1 MRPFRSLHALLVDVP
16 PAHGR
21 LIVRAMEEAGWR
33 LRTEHADGADQ
44 LAAALR
50 RRGWGAVLYSG
61 EGPQAVPARKALEL
75 VRLAD
80 PHLPFLAV
88 SPFVHAGDLAAMVR
102 GLDGAAAVV
111 PDPAQLPR
119 ALQRALDAT
128 RLRRRVGGA
137 HRFLLAQQAITD
149 HVAAGLEPREL
160 VERVLATLGDTL
172 GFSCGAVWWP
182 SADGNELSCAATW
195 HRAGAAPDVVA
206 LAEASQRAV
215 LAAGQG
221 LPGRVWA
228 FRRPSWVTDAQV
240 GASDPRAAMAR
251 RAGLMT
257 ACAFPIA
264 IADRCAGVIEF
275 YSAGVHEPN
284 PEVSAM
290 FATVGGQVAQYLER
304 RSPRR
309 WLDAAEAPLL
319 ALDPA
324 GRVLL
329 ANHNACA
336 LVDRSED
343 ELVGTDWVDGAIAG
357 AALAGGASAEHAVDG
372 DRLVRWQLT
381 PLLEGDRVIGT
392 WATGSVREAPPADSL
407 EARLR
412 RALKAGELCL
422 HYQPIYAL
430 DTGDLVALEA
440 LLRWHDAQHGWISPA
455 EFIPIAEQS
464 GLIDALGDW
473 VLEAVCAQQIAWTA
487 EGLLPQISFNVSPS
501 QLRRGDFLDR
511 VRDRIATP
519 GVHPARLM
527 VELTESSTLE
537 DPALAESVV
546 RELDALGLRIAL
558 DDFGTGY
565 SSLSRLREL
574 PVSTLKIDRS
584 FMRDVPERPEAAAV
598 VTAILQLARALGRN
612 AVAEGVE
619 TEAQREFL
627 AAEGCPL
634 AQGFL
639 LGVPVP
645 PEQVVRPILKV

>member
-16 PAHGR
+16 EAHGR

-33 LRTEHADGADQ
+33 LRVEHADGTDA
-44 LAAALR
+44 LEAALR
-50 RRGWGAVLYSG
+50 QRGWGAVLYSG
-61 EGPQAVPARKALEL
+61 EGPQAVPARKALAL

-119 ALQRALDAT
+119 ALTRALDAT

-137 HRFLLAQQAITD
+137 HRFLLAQQAVTD
-149 HVAAGLEPREL
+149 HLAAGLEPREL
-160 VERVLATLGDTL
+160 VDRVLATLGETL
-172 GFSCGAVWWP
+172 GFTCGAVWWP
-182 SADGNELSCAATW
+182 SASGTLHCAATW
-195 HRAGAAPDVVA
+195 HRPSAPADVVA
-206 LAEASQRAV
+206 LVKATQHAV
-215 LAAGQG
+215 LAAGRG
-221 LPGRVWA
+221 LPGRVYA
-228 FRRPSWVTDAQV
+228 FRRPSWVTNTS
-240 GASDPRAAMAR
+240 GPTEPRAAMAR

-257 ACAFPIA
+257 AAAFPIA
-264 IADRCAGVIEF
+264 TGDRCAGVIEF
-275 YSAGVHEPN
+275 YSAGVQEPN

-290 FATVGGQVAQYLER
+290 FATIGGQLAQYLER
-304 RSPRR
+304 RTPRR

-336 LVDRSED
+336 LAGRTED
-343 ELVGTDWVDGAIAG
+343 ELLGSEWVHGAIAH
-357 AALAGGASAEHAVDG
+357 AATAGGSAAEHAVDG

-412 RALKAGELCL
+412 RALQAGELKL

-430 DTGDLVALEA
+430 PTDDLVGLEA
-440 LLRWHDAQHGWISPA
+440 LLRWEDAQHGMVSPA

-473 VLEAVCAQQIAWTA
+473 VLEAVCAQQIAWA
-487 EGLLPQISFNVSPS
+487 AQGLRPQISFNVSPR
-501 QLRRGDFLDR
+501 QLRRGDFIDR
-511 VRDRIATP
+511 VRERITVP
-519 GVHPARLM
+519 GVEPDRLT

-546 RELDALGLRIAL
+546 RDLHALGLRIAL

-584 FMRDVPERPEAAAV
+584 FLRDVPQRPEAAAV
-598 VTAILQLARALGRN
+598 VTAILQLARALGRT

-619 TEAQREFL
+619 TEAQRAFL
-627 AAEGCPL
+627 AAEGCQL

-645 PEQVVRPILKV
+645 PDEIARPILEV

>member
-1 MRPFRSLHALLVDVP
+1 MRPFRSLRALLVDVP

-21 LIVRAMEEAGWR
+21 LIERAMEEAGWR
-33 LRTEHADGADQ
+33 LRIEHADGADA
-44 LAAALR
+44 LVAALR
-50 RRGWGAVLYSG
+50 RRDWGAVLYSG

-88 SPFVHAGDLAAMVR
+88 SPFVHAGDLAAMIR

-119 ALQRALDAT
+119 ALTRVLDKT

-137 HRFLLAQQAITD
+137 HRFLAAQQAITD
-149 HVAAGLEPREL
+149 YVAAGLEPGLL
-160 VERVLATLGDTL
+160 VEHVLATLGETL
-172 GFSCGAVWWP
+172 GFSCGAVWRSP
-182 SADGNELSCAATW
+182 DGNHLHCAATW
-195 HRAGAAPDVVA
+195 HRASASPDVVA
-206 LAEASQRAV
+206 LAEQSRNTV

-228 FRRPSWVTDAQV
+228 FRRPSWVTSAQ
-240 GASDPRAAMAR
+240 SDPNEPRAALAR

-257 ACAFPIA
+257 AAAFPIA
-264 IADRCAGVIEF
+264 TGDRCAGVVEL
-275 YSAGVHEPN
+275 YSTGVHEPN

-290 FATVGGQVAQYLER
+290 FATVGSQVAQYLER

-319 ALDPA
+319 ALDPR

-329 ANHNACA
+329 ANENACA
-336 LVDRSED
+336 LVGRSED
-343 ELVGTDWVDGAIAG
+343 ELIGTEWSDY
-357 AALAGGASAEHAVDG
+357 AVDG
-372 DRLVRWQLT
+372 DRVVTWERT
-381 PLLEGDRVIGT
+381 PLVENGREVGT
-392 WATGSVREAPPADSL
+392 WATGTVREAPPADSV

-412 RALKAGELCL
+412 RALRGDELRL
-422 HYQPIYAL
+422 HYQPIFAL
-430 DTGDLVALEA
+430 ESGELIALEA
-440 LLRWHDAQHGWISPA
+440 LLRWEDPVHGMVSPA
-455 EFIPIAEQS
+455 EFIPVAEQT

-473 VLEAVCAQQIAWTA
+473 VLEAVCAQQIEWT
-487 EGLLPQISFNVSPS
+487 ERGLLPHISFNVSPS
-501 QLRRGDFLDR
+501 QLRRGDFLHR
-511 VRDRIATP
+511 VRERISAP
-519 GVHPARLM
+519 GVDPSRLT

-537 DPALAESVV
+537 DPALAETVV
-546 RELDALGLRIAL
+546 RELDALGLKIAL

-574 PVSTLKIDRS
+574 PVTALKIDRS
-584 FMRDVPERPEAAAV
+584 FMRDVPACPEASAM
-598 VTAILQLARALGRN
+598 VTAILQLARALGRT

-619 TEAQREFL
+619 TEEQRAFL

-639 LGVPVP
+639 LGMPAP
-645 PEQVVRPILKV
+645 PDAVIRPILMA

>member
-1 MRPFRSLHALLVDVP
+1 
-16 PAHGR
+16 
-21 LIVRAMEEAGWR
+21 MEEAGWR
-33 LRTEHADGADQ
+33 LRIEHADGTDA
-44 LAAALR
+44 LVTALR
-50 RRGWGAVLYSG
+50 RRGWGAVLYG
-61 EGPQAVPARKALEL
+61 GDGAQAVQARKALAL

-88 SPFVHAGDLAAMVR
+88 SPYVHAGDLAAMVR

-119 ALQRALDAT
+119 ALSRALDAT

-137 HRFLLAQQAITD
+137 HRLLLAQQAITD
-149 HVAAGLEPREL
+149 HLAAGLEPRDV
-160 VERVLATLGDTL
+160 VERVLATLGETL

-182 SADGNELSCAATW
+182 SADGNELHCAATW
-195 HRAGAAPDVVA
+195 HRASAPADVVA
-206 LAEASQRAV
+206 LAAASQEAV

-257 ACAFPIA
+257 AAAFPIA
-264 IADRCAGVIEF
+264 IGDRCAGVIEF
-275 YSAGVHEPN
+275 YSGGVQEPN

-290 FATVGGQVAQYLER
+290 FATVGGQLAQYLER

-319 ALDPA
+319 ALDPN

-336 LVDRSED
+336 LAARTED
-343 ELVGTDWVDGAIAG
+343 ELVGTEWVDVAIAE
-357 AALAGGASAEHAVDG
+357 AALAGGAAAEHAVDG
-372 DRLVRWQLT
+372 DRLGRWQRTQLV
-381 PLLEGDRVIGT
+381 EGNRVIRT
-392 WATGSVREAPPADSL
+392 WATGEVRAGPTAASV

-412 RALKAGELCL
+412 RALDSDELRL

-430 DTGDLVALEA
+430 STGALVALEA
-440 LLRWHDAQHGWISPA
+440 LLRWEDPQRGMISPA

-473 VLEAVCAQQIAWTA
+473 VLEAVCAQQVAWMA
-487 EGLLPQISFNVSPS
+487 EGMVPHSSFNGSPS

-511 VRDRIATP
+511 VRDRISVP
-519 GVHPARLM
+519 GVDPARLT

-537 DPALAESVV
+537 YPALAESVV

-565 SSLSRLREL
+565 SSLSRLRER

-598 VTAILQLARALGRN
+598 VTAILQLARALGRT

-619 TEAQREFL
+619 TEAQRAFL
-627 AAEGCPL
+627 AAEGCEL

-639 LGVPVP
+639 LGAPVP
-645 PEQVVRPILKV
+645 PEEIARPILNV